1 MEAVCRNMEG
11 RDSRLKQRL
20 SGCEKSFMRI
30 RGGHFC
36 DRRVY
41 RALFRLTLVPALFA
55 TLASAQEG
63 NPPSAPPGPPGF
75 PERASVVHQ
84 KGLESAQ
91 PHQSVKPSAAGDRKQ
106 PATNPG
112 DQGTSPANAQS
123 GRILGI
129 IPNFHFVS
137 PGVKPPPP
145 TAKQNFL
152 IATRN
157 SLDYSSFIFE
167 GFSSLWAEGTN
178 THAQLGKGVP
188 GFGKYY
194 WRGFVDKVD
203 GNYMVY
209 FAMPTL
215 FHQDERYYAL
225 GKGSLL
231 RRITYAAS
239 RVVITPNYQGRPSFN
254 VSELLGRGIAQT
266 VSASYYP
273 SQSRTPRALARRWG
287 FAVGRDA
294 ISDALRELSPDI
306 VRMLHRFQ

>member
-1 MEAVCRNMEG
+1 
-11 RDSRLKQRL
+11 
-20 SGCEKSFMRI
+20 MRI
-30 RGGHFC
+30 GVRHFCNRGGC
-36 DRRVY
+36 
-41 RALFRLTLVPALFA
+41 RAFFHLPLLLTMFA
-55 TLASAQEG
+55 SLASARDG
-63 NPPSAPPGPPGF
+63 NPPTTPPASPEF
-75 PERASVVHQ
+75 PEPASVNHQ
-84 KGLESAQ
+84 KALERAQ
-91 PHQSVKPSAAGDRKQ
+91 PHRSGTPSDASDQKQSS
-106 PATNPG
+106 TNPG

-145 TAKQNFL
+145 TAKEDFV

-157 SLDYSSFIFE
+157 SFDYSSFIFE
-167 GFSSLWAEGTN
+167 GFSSLWAEGTDA
-178 THAQLGKGVP
+178 HAQLGKGVP
-188 GFGKYY
+188 GFGRYY

-209 FAMPTL
+209 FAMPNL

-231 RRITYAAS
+231 RRIAYAAS
-239 RVVITPNYQGRPSFN
+239 RVVITPNDQGHPSFN
-254 VSELLGRGIAQT
+254 VSELLGRGIAET

-273 SQSRTPRALARRWG
+273 SQSRTPAALAGRWG

-306 VRMLHRFQ
+306 VRFLHRIR

>member
-1 MEAVCRNMEG
+1 MGIPSSQLGHKRACR
-11 RDSRLKQRL
+11 RLFLLPLALAL
-20 SGCEKSFMRI
+20 STI
-30 RGGHFC
+30 R
-36 DRRVY
+36 V
-41 RALFRLTLVPALFA
+41 
-55 TLASAQEG
+55 SAQQVTAPAPQAALPVVPEPDSLDHSRPREDPQANQSG
-63 NPPSAPPGPPGF
+63 TPSASG
-75 PERASVVHQ
+75 R
-84 KGLESAQ
+84 
-91 PHQSVKPSAAGDRKQ
+91 RKQ
-106 PATNPG
+106 SPAKPA

-145 TAKQNFL
+145 TPKEDFV
-152 IATRN
+152 IASRN
-157 SLDYSSFIFE
+157 SFDYSSFIFA
-167 GFSSLWAEGTN
+167 GFSSLWAEGMN

-188 GFGKYY
+188 GFGRYY

-231 RRITYAAS
+231 RRVAYAAS
-239 RVVITPNYQGRPSFN
+239 RVIITPNDQGRPSFN
-254 VSELLGRGIAQT
+254 ASELLGRGIAET

-273 SQSRTPRALARRWG
+273 SQARTPGALARRWG
-287 FAVGRDA
+287 WAVGRDA
-294 ISDALRELSPDI
+294 VSDALRELSPDI
-306 VRMLHRFQ
+306 VRLLHRIR